1 MKINKIIKPK
11 RFSRFVI
18 VPSAIFRFKN
28 ISAAATGLYCWLFSH
43 DENQDITFSFI
54 MAHFKNGRDA
64 LQTCIKELTA
74 AGFMIRE
81 QVKIDGKFK
90 GYNYILN
97 DAPLTGKPLTGK
109 PLPGNQQQSNIY
121 IDNIYNNKSNIKH
134 DIRVLNAFEH
144 FVKLFPEKNQPKT
157 EAQKTKWLS
166 CLDKIQRIDGYDLGE
181 VYLKCKELRNDSFW
195 QNNFLSILKLRN
207 VDKNGVKY
215 IDRFMYKKNVTIN
228 DIRKKIPGHIS
239 FYKYNDPNGK
249 TLVGAKTIN
258 GDIDY
263 MMLQTM
269 LKDDEIKIILN
280 EL

>member
-43 DENQDITFSFI
+43 DEQQEITVAYI
-54 MAHFKNGRDA
+54 TNHFKDGKDSVNSK
-64 LQTCIKELTA
+64 LKELIEF
-74 AGFMIRE
+74 GFLTRE
-81 QVKIDGKFK
+81 QVKLKGKFK
-90 GYNYILN
+90 GYNYILIGTPK
-97 DAPLTGKPLTGK
+97 AEKPKSEK
-109 PLPGNQQQSNIY
+109 PKSENPQQSNINN
-121 IDNIYNNKSNIKH
+121 INIYNKSNINH
-134 DIRVLNAFEH
+134 DVKVLNAFEH
-144 FVKLFPEKNQPKT
+144 FVKLFPKKNQPHS
-157 EAQKTKWLS
+157 EYQKNRWLS

-195 QNNFLSILKLRN
+195 QTNFLSILKLRN

-239 FYKYNDPNGK
+239 FYKYYDPNGE

-263 MMLQTM
+263 MILQTI
-269 LKDDEIKIILN
+269 LNDDEIKIILN

>member
-43 DENQDITFSFI
+43 DEQQEMTVAYITN
-54 MAHFKNGRDA
+54 HFKDGKDSVNSK
-64 LQTCIKELTA
+64 LKELIEF
-74 AGFMIRE
+74 GFLTRE
-81 QVKIDGKFK
+81 QVKLKGKFK
-90 GYNYILN
+90 GYNYILIGTPK
-97 DAPLTGKPLTGK
+97 AEKPKSEK
-109 PLPGNQQQSNIY
+109 PKSENPQQSNINN
-121 IDNIYNNKSNIKH
+121 INIYNKSNINYDVK
-134 DIRVLNAFEH
+134 VLNAFEH
-144 FVKLFPEKNQPKT
+144 FVKLFPKKNQPKS
-157 EAQKTKWLS
+157 EYQKNRWLS

-195 QNNFLSILKLRN
+195 QTNFLSILKLRN

-239 FYKYNDPNGK
+239 FYVYNDPNGK

-269 LKDDEIKIILN
+269 LNDNEIQIIIDGL
-280 EL
+280 